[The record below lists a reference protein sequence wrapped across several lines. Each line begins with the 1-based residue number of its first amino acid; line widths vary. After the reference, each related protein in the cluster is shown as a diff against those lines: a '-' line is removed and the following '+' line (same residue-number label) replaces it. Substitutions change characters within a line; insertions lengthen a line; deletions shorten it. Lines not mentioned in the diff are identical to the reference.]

1 MAGLA
6 LVTGAAGFLG
16 GALCRTLLAEGW
28 RVRALHRPTSSLR
41 QLEGLDFEAVTGDLT
56 QPDTIH
62 QAMKGVEVVFH
73 TAALLENS
81 DPGRLYT
88 VNVEGTRAVLK
99 AAHEAGVRR
108 VVHTSTVA
116 VLGMPE
122 KGPGSAVPA
131 PIDENH
137 AFNLPPARWPY
148 GYAKYLAEL
157 EVQKAVAGGLDA
169 VIVNPSLITGPGD
182 VYRKESAIIVQAA
195 RGRLPA
201 RIAPPGGINVVH
213 INDVC
218 AGHLA
223 ALQHGQTGQRYILAG
238 QNITHFEYLRLTAEI
253 TGAPPP
259 RSIAP
264 AWIFRAMAFFSRIG
278 QRFMSMPLGPTELN
292 MAGTYFYYKTAHPLP
307 TPEPAPARQAIE
319 DAWQWFKNEGALS

>member
-28 RVRALHRPTSSLR
+28 QVRALHRPTSSLR
-41 QLEGLDFEAVTGDLT
+41 PLEGLEFETVTGDLT
-56 QPDTIH
+56 QPDSIA

-73 TAALLENS
+73 TAALVENN

-88 VNVEGTRAVLK
+88 VNVEGTRTVLR

-116 VLGMPE
+116 VLGLPD

-148 GYAKYLAEL
+148 GYTKYLAEL

-169 VIVNPSLITGPGD
+169 VIVNPSLVTGPGD
-182 VYRKESAIIVQAA
+182 VYRKESSIIVQAA
-195 RGRLPA
+195 QGRLPV
-201 RIAPPGGINVVH
+201 RIAPPGGANFVH

-223 ALQHGQTGQRYILAG
+223 ALQHGLTGQRYILAG
-238 QNITHFEYLRLTAEI
+238 QNITHFEYLRLVAEV
-253 TGAPPP
+253 TGTPPP

-264 AWIFRAMAFFSRIG
+264 AWTFRILAFLYRMG
-278 QRFMSMPLGPTELN
+278 QRFITLPLGATELN
-292 MAGTYFYYKTAHPLP
+292 MAGIYFYYKTAHPLP
-307 TPEPAPARQAIE
+307 TPEPATARQAIE
-319 DAWQWFKNEGALS
+319 DAYQWFKSEGVLS